1 LGKGSKTLRLLG
13 RAKEETLGGFSLQS
27 GITTGPRTLRKL
39 KTGMAASG
47 VAGLGGLIASSDFS
61 GGEEEPKANE
71 TLADMSGISNFDKD
85 GFMKTLFR
93 QGQLTG
99 KNIATD
105 ATGQGLLGSALGG
118 YGKATGD
125 LAVSDIAQDDKLEQL
140 GVSASAK
147 STVTPANRIKVSEI
161 IDDRILNGVYDQEAI
176 NVVALQPLQK
186 LKLFYVQM
194 ELSRM
199 AKKH

>member
-1 LGKGSKTLRLLG
+1 
-13 RAKEETLGGFSLQS
+13 
-27 GITTGPRTLRKL
+27 
-39 KTGMAASG
+39 
-47 VAGLGGLIASSDFS
+47 
-61 GGEEEPKANE
+61 
-71 TLADMSGISNFDKD
+71 MSGISNFDKD

-125 LAVSDIAQDDKLEQL
+125 LAASDIAQDDKLEQL

-147 STVTPANRIKVSEI
+147 GVLTPANMLNIKKQIQTQKDNGDFITQAKNALATGNASEI
-161 IDDRILNGVYDQEAI
+161 QAELNKYGI
-176 NVVALQPLQK
+176 VASGPEQLLKGLATLYEQK
-186 LKLFYVQM
+186 AVNDLVAFTAGQVTPQSTAGYSVEKVQ
-194 ELSRM
+194 
-199 AKKH
+199 